1 MMIDVFGV
9 NFFVGFVGFQFVD
22 MMDWMWDMIWMLLFG
37 GMVLF
42 LGVMYGLLLLLLSM
56 FDMMLLF
63 MNVEEFDKW
72 IIDLCVV
79 E

>member
-1 MMIDVFGV
+1 M
-9 NFFVGFVGFQFVD
+9 
-22 MMDWMWDMIWMLLFG
+22 
-37 GMVLF
+37 LF